1 MKLQAVFKIAR
12 NSIERNQDGETG
24 ERSRLNKVLLS
35 ILVTALLISSLS
47 LAYAEIKITPPPNWQ
62 PAPINNSTTMV
73 WFQNSTKSVFGII
86 KPQLNIKSPLLFLAA
101 PYMGPFIAQILA
113 DQGVLESTDQ
123 TSFGKSNFGYRYF
136 VNLSS
141 LSKALN
147 SSDTLVN
154 KSHISEMLSSGYDV
168 PFKGMFILTLKKGDL
183 YGIFFLSPRENF
195 DSTLNELKPTIDS
208 IQFNS
213 PTQQSL
219 LIKMLSPNQRTFN
232 EPTTNVKIPNFLI
245 YDF

>member
-1 MKLQAVFKIAR
+1 M
-12 NSIERNQDGETG
+12 
-24 ERSRLNKVLLS
+24 NKVLLP
-35 ILVTALLISSLS
+35 ILVIALLISSLS

-86 KPQLNIKSPLLFLAA
+86 KPDLNINSPLLFLAA
-101 PYMGPFIAQILA
+101 PFMGPFIAQILA

-154 KSHISEMLSSGYDV
+154 KSAISEMLSSGYDV
-168 PFKGMFILTLKKGDL
+168 PFKGMLILTLKRGDL

-195 DSTLNELKPTIDS
+195 DSVLNEIKPTLDS
-208 IQFNS
+208 IQLTNS
-213 PTQQSL
+213 PA
-219 LIKMLSPNQRTFN
+219 N
-232 EPTTNVKIPNFLI
+232 
-245 YDF
+245 